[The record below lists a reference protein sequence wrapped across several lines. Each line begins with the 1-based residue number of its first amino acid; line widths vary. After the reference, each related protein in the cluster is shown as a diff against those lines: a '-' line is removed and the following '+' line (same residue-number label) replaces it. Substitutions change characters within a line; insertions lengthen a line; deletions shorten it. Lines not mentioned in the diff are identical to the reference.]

1 MIVNPQLFNYRLIIG
16 SLVIAIVVLG
26 TFSFSSYNTLKT
38 QQEFIEQ
45 ESKLV
50 QNELSEMISRYD
62 DVSVENEAINI
73 KLRASKS
80 KTEAVLYS
88 LRQLKTTVSLITK
101 YKAQLRSLQLERN
114 NLFDLVNKF
123 EEENQ
128 NLKDQSKRISE
139 KLESQDV
146 YLKTLESRNNKLSE
160 TLKKVE
166 QLKALNVKVKAVTT
180 ASAQSVVE
188 TTKAKLVDHLEVCFT
203 LSKNEFT
210 PKGNKDLFI
219 QIIDPNGNVVSNKG
233 LVHFGES
240 SLIYSGKTKVYYL
253 NDLVNV
259 CIKINIDDK
268 EMPAKGTYFASVYH
282 KDQRLGGSEIKLN

>member
-26 TFSFSSYNTLKT
+26 SFSFSSYTTLKH

-50 QNELSEMISRYD
+50 QNELSEMISSYD
-62 DVSVENEAINI
+62 EVSLENEAISNQ
-73 KLRASKS
+73 LLASKS
-80 KTEAVLYS
+80 MMEAALDS
-88 LRQLKTTVSLITK
+88 LRQLQTNVSLISK
-101 YKAQLRSLQLERN
+101 YKSQLASLKLEKKK
-114 NLFDLVNKF
+114 LFDLVHKF
-123 EEENQ
+123 EKENRS
-128 NLKDQSKRISE
+128 LKDQSSRYSE
-139 KLESQDV
+139 KLESQDQ
-146 YLKTLESRNNKLSE
+146 YLKSLEQRNNSLSE

-166 QLKALNVKVKAVTT
+166 QLSALNVNVKAVTT

-188 TTKAKLVDHLEVCFT
+188 TSKAKHVDHLEVCFT
-203 LSKNEFT
+203 LSKNKFT
-210 PKGNKDLFI
+210 PKGKKDLYV
-219 QIIDPNGNVVSNKG
+219 QIIDPKNNVVSDKG

-259 CIKINIDDK
+259 CIKINVDDN
-268 EMPAKGTYFASVYH
+268 ETLAKGIYYANIFH
-282 KDQRLGGSEIKLN
+282 KDQRLGGTEIELN